1 MTMMRRMRAVL
12 GDSWLICYLQ
22 VRFNVLRVLPKTGK
36 ALKSFQ
42 KF

>member
-1 MTMMRRMRAVL
+1 MNVTRRMRAVL
-12 GDSWLICYLQ
+12 GDSWLKYYLQ